1 MKRRI
6 FLRSLWL
13 KSIALPS
20 AYFLSPALK
29 SADIDKAIDELG
41 ESGNP
46 GKGDDEKLRG
56 RGCGRTEQGAAKPK
70 YGVVPRDFYDPWLEL
85 IRLLKEAS
93 EIEHSLM
100 IQYLFAAFT
109 LKPKY
114 AALVGP
120 PQPSSDGLLGIAIQ
134 EMQHLAIV
142 NKLLVA
148 LGSAPNLDRQDFPH
162 EPDIYPFPLSLE
174 RLTRQSLAR
183 YTYVEAGRDSIPA
196 QGQMSATD
204 QLLCDELTAELGSNT
219 GLNHVAALYGLII
232 NQLETMVEEDA
243 LLLDTPDEWLG
254 KLRFIMTEGE
264 QNHFRFFSQLLLG
277 RNPAFEGQQNPGQQ
291 NPWKLAEDH
300 PDYPSFYVPSNPTA
314 YWGHEN
320 QIRSPEARAL
330 AWLANLHYWM
340 VLMMLDLHYRIDS
353 PVLNAMAQ
361 THMLGPLQSLANGLA
376 EGYGSGVPFD
386 RLSLGY
392 SPAPD
397 RAGNLRFIG
406 RLSGEADTLAHK
418 IGADLPPGYPLE
430 LHQAMSALIKTEL
443 ATISNSGVR
452 FNDGR
457 LSGRT

>member
-1 MKRRI
+1 MKRRL

-29 SADIDKAIDELG
+29 SADLDKTLDGLDG
-41 ESGNP
+41 SFTP
-46 GKGDDEKLRG
+46 GDDGNLRG
-56 RGCGRTEQGAAKPK
+56 HGCGKTQQGEAKPK
-70 YGVVPRDFYDPWLEL
+70 YGVVARDFYDPYLEL

-114 AALVGP
+114 AALMGP

-148 LGSAPNLDRQDFPH
+148 LGAAPNLDRQDFPH

-183 YTYVEAGRDSIPA
+183 YTYVEAGRESIPT
-196 QGQMSATD
+196 QGQMSASD
-204 QLLCDELTAELGSNT
+204 QLLCDELTAELGTNT
-219 GLNHVAALYGLII
+219 GLNHVAGLYGLII
-232 NQLETMVEEDA
+232 NHLETMLEEDA
-243 LLLDTPDEWLG
+243 LPLDTPDEWIN
-254 KLRFIMTEGE
+254 KLQLIMTEGE
-264 QNHFRFFSQLLLG
+264 ENHFRFFSQLLLG
-277 RNPAFEGQQNPGQQ
+277 RHPAFEGLQNPGQQ

-300 PDYPSFYVPSNPTA
+300 PDYPSFYVPPNPTA
-314 YWGHEN
+314 YLGHEN
-320 QIRSPEARAL
+320 QISSPEARAL

-353 PVLNAMAQ
+353 PALNAMAQ
-361 THMLGPLQSLANGLA
+361 THMLGSLQPLAGRLA
-376 EGYGSGVPFD
+376 EKYGSGLPFD

-392 SPAPD
+392 SPATDP
-397 RAGNLRFIG
+397 AGNLRFIV
-406 RLSGEADTLAHK
+406 RLSEEADILAHK
-418 IGADLPPGYPLE
+418 IGADLPPGYPPE
-430 LHQAMSALIKTEL
+430 LHQATLALIKTEL
-443 ATISNSGVR
+443 KKMGV
-452 FNDGR
+452 
-457 LSGRT
+457 